1 MRDDG
6 HGPLGVVESR
16 EKDFLSHEL
25 QGDRLLT
32 PSRLEKKTAGNQRER
47 IRTSRN
53 EPAAQMAKAL
63 VDRQVRFPAAPPKTC
78 CRSDG
83 EHAGTQCSEV
93 VPAAD
98 PVPTVRCRN
107 VIPVTIGDS
116 TIMSEAFFTVDGD
129 SYLPSVMARGPWG
142 AAMGG
147 QIVGGLLGWGI
158 EQSGVDPDL
167 QPARLTVD
175 LLRPA
180 LLEPVQIQ
188 TSVQREG
195 RRIKLVDGALVQNGK
210 TVARASALFLRRGEH
225 PDGEVWTTP
234 VRMPPLPTDSD
245 EFPADMPFFIW
256 GYGANHEKGTRDM
269 TEWEQSHAQKFA
281 WTRVFR
287 PIVQGHPLTPFS
299 RLAFIGDI
307 TSSLTHWG
315 TGGLRYINAD
325 YTVTASRLPDG
336 EYLGLAAQSHYGT
349 AGVATGGATL
359 FDRHGPIGTSSALA
373 LAQSADAF
381 NPSFTTQV

>member
-1 MRDDG
+1 MIDDSA
-6 HGPLGVVESR
+6 V
-16 EKDFLSHEL
+16 
-25 QGDRLLT
+25 T
-32 PSRLEKKTAGNQRER
+32 P
-47 IRTSRN
+47 
-53 EPAAQMAKAL
+53 
-63 VDRQVRFPAAPPKTC
+63 
-78 CRSDG
+78 
-83 EHAGTQCSEV
+83 
-93 VPAAD
+93 
-98 PVPTVRCRN
+98 
-107 VIPVTIGDS
+107 
-116 TIMSEAFFTVDGD
+116 EAFFTVDGD
-129 SYLPSVMARGPWG
+129 SYLPGAMTQGPWG

-167 QPARLTVD
+167 QPARFTVD

-180 LLEPVQIQ
+180 LLERVQIQ

-225 PDGEVWTTP
+225 PDGEVWSAP

-245 EFPADMPFFIW
+245 EFPADLPFFIW
-256 GYGANHEKGTRDM
+256 GYRANFERGSRGM
-269 TEWEQSHAQKFA
+269 TEWAQSHSQKFA

-287 PIVQGHPLTPFS
+287 PMVQGHPLTPFS
-299 RLAFIGDI
+299 RLAFVGDI

-349 AGVATGGATL
+349 AGVATGSATL
-359 FDRHGPIGTSSALA
+359 FDRHGPIGTSSAMA
-373 LAQSADAF
+373 LAQSAGAF
-381 NPSFTTQV
+381 NPSLIRQV